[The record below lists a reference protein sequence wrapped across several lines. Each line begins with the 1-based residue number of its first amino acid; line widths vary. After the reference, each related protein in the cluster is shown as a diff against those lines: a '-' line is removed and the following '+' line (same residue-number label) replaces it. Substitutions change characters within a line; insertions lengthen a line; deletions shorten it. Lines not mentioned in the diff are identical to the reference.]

1 MSLSDSDSK
10 RITGWWDSEGRH
22 PGREGAEF
30 SLTPM
35 FGTPSPSIHRAAGVL
50 DAGDPGGSVPR
61 SVQSV

>member
-35 FGTPSPSIHRAAGVL
+35 FGTPSPSPGVL
-50 DAGDPGGSVPR
+50 DAGDSGGSVPR